1 MAAGDIVKDPFLQS
15 VLSTSARTHE
25 QCMNLIDTAEAN
37 AISASHSLPLD
48 VQLALSKQQKLLYS
62 YLAQLRGL
70 NRNAING
77 VRNTK
82 QVTAEAR
89 QEIDRL
95 HLQLQNL
102 YYEERHLRGEIA
114 ACESY
119 EYAPQQKYPQRIF
132 VVRSA
137 LDWHRLTASS
147 HKYQKLPM
155 IPVDE
160 FLERYPEHTNDDE
173 KSLMTARIDHEHS
186 ERETLEQERQ
196 VLLKKKQALIAENKK
211 RKDDLASLDMNLEK
225 FIDVRPPCQLV

>member
-1 MAAGDIVKDPFLQS
+1 MTASNSVKDPFLQS
-15 VLSTSARTHE
+15 VLSTSARTRE

-37 AISASHSLPLD
+37 AISALQPPSLDL
-48 VQLALSKQQKLLYS
+48 QLELSKQQKLLYS

-89 QEIDRL
+89 QEVDRL

-119 EYAPQQKYPQRIF
+119 E
-132 VVRSA
+132 
-137 LDWHRLTASS
+137 
-147 HKYQKLPM
+147 
-155 IPVDE
+155 
-160 FLERYPEHTNDDE
+160 
-173 KSLMTARIDHEHS
+173 
-186 ERETLEQERQ
+186 
-196 VLLKKKQALIAENKK
+196 
-211 RKDDLASLDMNLEK
+211 
-225 FIDVRPPCQLV
+225 

>member
-1 MAAGDIVKDPFLQS
+1 MTAGDIVKDPFLQD
-15 VLSTSARTHE
+15 VLDTSAHARE
-25 QCMNLIDTAEAN
+25 QCMSLVDTAEAN
-37 AISASHSLPLD
+37 AISALQSPSPE
-48 VQLALSKQQKLLYS
+48 VQLELSKQQKLLYS

-119 EYAPQQKYPQRIF
+119 EYALSP
-132 VVRSA
+132 
-137 LDWHRLTASS
+137 
-147 HKYQKLPM
+147 
-155 IPVDE
+155 
-160 FLERYPEHTNDDE
+160 
-173 KSLMTARIDHEHS
+173 
-186 ERETLEQERQ
+186 
-196 VLLKKKQALIAENKK
+196 
-211 RKDDLASLDMNLEK
+211 
-225 FIDVRPPCQLV
+225 